1 MTKWEAKPEGVK
13 WTDDQWKAIAADG
26 QDILVAAAAGSGK
39 TAVLVERI
47 IKKVIHPTH
56 PIDVDSLLVVTFTNA
71 SAAEMRHR
79 IGDALEKALSKD
91 VHSTHLRKQISLLN
105 RASISTLHSFCLNV
119 IRNYYYLLDIDPG
132 FRIGNETE
140 VQLLIEEVLEELLE
154 EEYGKEDNELFFEL
168 VDRYTG
174 DRDDQELQTMLLKLY
189 TDSRA
194 HPVPKKWLEHVVSLY
209 DVQGKAIEDLVYGK
223 MLQENVMLKLHGL
236 SEQLAQGLEITKQ
249 PAGPA
254 PYAITLDEDRKILE
268 LLINQS
274 KFGWKALYEA
284 IQTVKFTTI
293 KRVKA
298 ADYDANLIDQVKKI
312 RQKIKDGI
320 NDIKDE
326 LFNRAPDR
334 FLQDMEDMYPLVQKL
349 VHLVHEFADRFAKKK
364 LEKGIVDF
372 NDLEHLCLAIL
383 RDPSS
388 DEDIM
393 PSSVAHEYREKFTE
407 VLVDEYQDTNFV
419 QESILRLVT
428 KDEEVSGNLFMVG
441 DVKQSIYRFR
451 LAEPGL
457 FLGKYKRFTKDGEES
472 GLRIDLSQNFRSRA
486 EVLDATNFIFKQIM
500 GERVGEIIYDNDA
513 ELKLGA
519 NYPESDRTAA
529 EFIVI
534 NKSGGGD
541 EVDEEGSD
549 FGDLETSQVE
559 ARLIA
564 SKIKEM
570 VANEYEVFDRDRNVM
585 RKVMYRDFVILLRS
599 MPWAPQMMEEFKI
612 QGIPVYAEL
621 AKGYFE
627 AIEVAIM
634 LNLLRI
640 VDNPLQDIEFVS
652 VLRSPIVS
660 VTDEELALLRIEQ
673 KQGSFYEVVK
683 TYMTSGKDAVL
694 KEKLVHFYRQLQ
706 EWRDVARNS
715 SLSDLIWKVYRD
727 TGYFDFVGGMPGGK
741 QRQANL
747 RVLYDRARQYEATSF
762 RGLFR
767 FLHFI
772 ERMRERGEDLGT
784 ARTLGEQED
793 VVRIMTIHKSK
804 GLEFPVVFV
813 AGLGKQFNRRDLMSK
828 FMLHKELGFGS
839 KYMNPRLRVAYPSL
853 PQLAIKEK
861 MKTELIAEEMRV
873 LYVALTRAKEKL
885 ILIGTVKDKEKA
897 LKQWSETADQQGWL
911 LPDYNRLTASSY
923 IDWIGPALMRH
934 HDAVGFEIDESP
946 GVQNDV
952 YTYPCKWNMYSI
964 DERDLHIVEEEK
976 IEQNKEFLTLIEEGK
991 PVPKEHEWK
1000 DEVVSRLTWEY
1011 SYEDAVKRR
1020 AKQSVSEI
1028 KRAHQMFTEETENLY
1043 EKRNRMPISTRPRFM
1058 EKKGLTA
1065 AEHGTAMHMVMQQL
1079 RMNDN
1084 VSLSGVQE
1092 QVDRMVNQEF
1102 LTEEQAA
1109 SIDVE
1114 KIAAFFDTEI
1124 GQKMRQASN
1133 VQREVPFNLVLSAKE
1148 AYPDW
1153 QHEEDEMILVQGI
1166 IDCLVEEED
1175 GFILLDYK
1183 SDNIQDRFAGDFD
1196 VAKEV
1201 LKERYE
1207 LQVRLYSLAI
1217 ERIFHKPVKEKY
1229 LYFFDGAHV
1238 LSL

>member
-13 WTDDQWKAIAADG
+13 WTDDQWRAIVADG

-47 IKKVIHPTH
+47 IKKVIHPAH

-79 IGDALEKALSKD
+79 IGEALEKALSQD
-91 VHSTHLRKQISLLN
+91 VHSTHLRKQLSLLN

-154 EEYGKEDNELFFEL
+154 EEYGLEDNELFFEL

-174 DRDDQELQTMLLKLY
+174 DRDDQELQTMVLKLY

-194 HPVPKKWLEHVVSLY
+194 HPVPTKWLEHLVNLY
-209 DVQGKAIEDLVYGK
+209 DVQGKEVEDTVYGK
-223 MLQENVMLKLHGL
+223 MLQDNVMLKLHGL
-236 SEQLAQGLEITKQ
+236 SEQLEQGLEVTKQ

-254 PYAITLDEDRKILE
+254 PYAITLEEDKKILD
-268 LLINQS
+268 LLIDQS
-274 KFGWKALYEA
+274 RFGWQALYEA
-284 IQTVKFTTI
+284 MQTVKFTTI

-298 ADYDANLIDQVKKI
+298 ADYDADLIEQVKKI

-334 FLQDMEDMYPLVQKL
+334 FLKDMEDMYPLVQKL
-349 VHLVHEFADRFAKKK
+349 VHLVHEFAGRFAKKK

-383 RDPSS
+383 RDQSS
-388 DEDIM
+388 DEEII
-393 PSSVAHEYREKFTE
+393 PSSVALEYREKFTE

-428 KDEEVSGNLFMVG
+428 KDGEASGNLFMVG

-500 GERVGEIIYDNDA
+500 GERVGEIMYDNDA

-534 NKSGGGD
+534 NKNGG
-541 EVDEEGSD
+541 EEESNEGEFD
-549 FGDLETSQVE
+549 FGDLETSQLE

-683 TYMTSGKDAVL
+683 NYMAGGKDTAL
-694 KEKLVHFYRQLQ
+694 KEKLAHFYHQLQ
-706 EWRDVARNS
+706 AWRDVARNS
-715 SLSDLIWKVYRD
+715 ALSDLIWKIYRD

-813 AGLGKQFNRRDLMSK
+813 AGLGKQFNRRDIMSK

-839 KYMNPRLRVAYPSL
+839 KYMNPRLRIAYPSL

-885 ILIGTVKDKEKA
+885 ILLGTVKDKEKA
-897 LKQWSETADQQGWL
+897 LKQWSETANQPGWL
-911 LPDYNRLTASSY
+911 LPDYNRSTASSY
-923 IDWIGPALMRH
+923 IDWVGPALLRH
-934 HDAVGFEIDESP
+934 RDAIGFELEESP
-946 GVQNDV
+946 HVQEDV
-952 YTYPCKWNMYSI
+952 YTYPCKWKMYSV
-964 DERDLHIVEEEK
+964 DERDLHLVEEEK
-976 IEQNKEFLTLIEEGK
+976 IEQNKEFLTLIEQGK
-991 PVPKEHEWK
+991 PVPAEHEWK

-1011 SYEDAVKRR
+1011 EYEDAVKRR

-1028 KRAHQMFTEETENLY
+1028 KRSHQMFTEEVENVY
-1043 EKRNRMPISTRPRFM
+1043 EQRSRMPISKRPRFM

-1079 RMNDN
+1079 HIQDDI
-1084 VSLSGVQE
+1084 SLEGIEE
-1092 QVDRMVNQEF
+1092 QVARMVNQEF
-1102 LTEEQAA
+1102 LTEEQAE
-1109 SIDVE
+1109 SIHID
-1114 KIAAFFDTEI
+1114 KIVAFFETEI
-1124 GQKMRQASN
+1124 GEKMRQVDN
-1133 VQREVPFNLVLSAKE
+1133 IEREVPFNLVLSAKE

-1153 QHEEDEMILVQGI
+1153 EHEEDETILVQGI

-1183 SDNIQDRFAGDFD
+1183 SDNITDRFAGDFTMAKD
-1196 VAKEV
+1196 V
-1201 LKERYE
+1201 LQERYE

-1238 LSL
+1238 LAL